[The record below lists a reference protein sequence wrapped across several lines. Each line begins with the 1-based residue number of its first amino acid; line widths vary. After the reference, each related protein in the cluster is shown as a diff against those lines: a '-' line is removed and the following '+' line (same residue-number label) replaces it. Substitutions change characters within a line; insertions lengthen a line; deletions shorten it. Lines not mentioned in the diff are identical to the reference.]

1 MKNLSRL
8 VWSEGMYLGPH
19 HFQAQSRYFED
30 SAHFAISSLSFAPY
44 GLGGWGLD
52 AEALRNGTLSVIHA
66 RGIFPD
72 GLVFQ
77 MPDCDAVPE
86 PRAIADLFSPVRESM
101 TAYLAIPAMRPG
113 GRNCAIETGNGDEA
127 ARFIAENTV
136 VHDENTGR
144 DEKPV
149 RLGRKNIRLLLD
161 SELAPDLVTLPVA
174 RITRD
179 GSGNFIFDPAFIP
192 PIVDISASERLLM
205 MVRRLIEILEDKSA
219 SLSSAKQGGKSAAG
233 WSSEEVASFWFLHS
247 VNASL
252 APLRHLCFA
261 RRGHPEH
268 LFLEMSRLGGA
279 LCTFGLE
286 SHPRTLPVYDHD
298 NLQECFDALDHHIR
312 THLETLMPTNCLRIP
327 LEALGNYF
335 WSGAVADQR
344 CLGRARW
351 VLAMRSPVG
360 EADLIERVPRLVKVC
375 SSEFVPKL
383 VQRAL
388 PGMALAHLPVPP
400 AAVSPRLE
408 TQYFGISRSG
418 PCWDHLVQTRQ
429 VGIYV
434 PGEIPSPE
442 IELLVILES

>member
-30 SAHFAISSLSFAPY
+30 SAQFAISSLSFAPY
-44 GLGGWGLD
+44 GLGGWELD
-52 AEALRNGTLSVIHA
+52 VEALRNGTLSVIHA
-66 RGIFPD
+66 RGIFHD

-77 MPDCDAVPE
+77 MPDPDSIPA
-86 PRAIADLFSPVRESM
+86 PRPIADHFSPVRESM
-101 TAYLAIPAMRPG
+101 IAHLAIPAMRPG
-113 GRNCAIETGNGDEA
+113 TRNCAVEPGDGQDV
-127 ARFIAENTV
+127 RFIAETLV
-136 VHDENTGR
+136 LHDENTGR

-161 SELAPDLVTLPVA
+161 TELSPDFVTLPIA

-179 GSGNFIFDPAFIP
+179 GSGNYIFDPAFIP
-192 PIVDISASERLLM
+192 PILDISASERLLM

-219 SLSSAKQGGKSAAG
+219 NLSSAKQGGKSAAG

-261 RRGHPEH
+261 KRGHPEQ

-279 LCTFGLE
+279 LCTFGIE
-286 SHPRTLPVYDHD
+286 SHPRTLPIYDHD
-298 NLQECFDALDHHIR
+298 NLQECFDALDYHIR
-312 THLETLMPTNCLRIP
+312 AHLETLMPTNCIRIP
-327 LEALGNYF
+327 LQAAGNYL
-335 WSGAVADQR
+335 WAGAISDQR
-344 CLGRARW
+344 CLGRAKW
-351 VLAMRSPVG
+351 IFAIHAPIG
-360 EADLIERVPRLVKVC
+360 EADVMERVPRLAKVC
-375 SSEFVPKL
+375 SKEFVPKL

-388 PGMALAHLPVPP
+388 PGMALTHLPVPP

-408 TQYFGISRSG
+408 TQYFGINRSG
-418 PCWDHLVQTRQ
+418 PCWDHIVQTRQ